1 MILSIPMKKKQL
13 TALGLNRNK
22 RRQILI
28 SRCNLFFIRCLSLFF
43 LQTVDG
49 STSNMDDLFAAFNDD
64 VRHVVRHTA
73 KMAVLSSQEE
83 QAIDRND
90 SVREFITQR
99 EGRS

>member
-1 MILSIPMKKKQL
+1 M
-13 TALGLNRNK
+13 
-22 RRQILI
+22 
-28 SRCNLFFIRCLSLFF
+28 
-43 LQTVDG
+43 DG
-49 STSNMDDLFAAFNDD
+49 LFAAFNDD

-90 SVREFITQR
+90 SVREFIALR